1 MDQITLKTGSLTF
14 NCLSSKSKLIAKPK
28 GIDQRFDLG
37 LMAMMGL
44 SLILLGF
51 ECQVSLVV
59 SESIVVLGHN

>member
-37 LMAMMGL
+37 LTGS

-51 ECQVSLVV
+51 ECQVSLVG
-59 SESIVVLGHN
+59 SESIDVLGHN